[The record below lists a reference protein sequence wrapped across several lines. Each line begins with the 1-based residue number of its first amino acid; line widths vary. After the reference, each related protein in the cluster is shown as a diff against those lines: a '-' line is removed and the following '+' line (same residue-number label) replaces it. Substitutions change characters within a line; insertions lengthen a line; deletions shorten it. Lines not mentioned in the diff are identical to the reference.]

1 MGRFLIHLALTTVL
15 MLVPA
20 LRVLCDG
27 SCAPEARPMAE
38 TTVASDATPACH
50 SHQSTSESDSTP
62 PQDDCTHGD
71 ESSAASLSAWV
82 KSDGDDGPKVS
93 VIATVAMTHLSVIS
107 SDLRRDLS
115 WIPSTG
121 QRLGLFLTPLRI

>member
-1 MGRFLIHLALTTVL
+1 MGRFLTHLALTTAL

-27 SCAPEARPMAE
+27 SCAPEASPMAE
-38 TTVASDATPACH
+38 TTVASDATPECH
-50 SHQSTSESDSTP
+50 SHQSIPESDSM

-82 KSDGDDGPKVS
+82 KSGSADGPKVS
-93 VIATVAMTHLSVIS
+93 VIATVAMAHLSVIS
-107 SDLRRDLS
+107 SDVRRDTS
-115 WIPSTG
+115 WIPSAG